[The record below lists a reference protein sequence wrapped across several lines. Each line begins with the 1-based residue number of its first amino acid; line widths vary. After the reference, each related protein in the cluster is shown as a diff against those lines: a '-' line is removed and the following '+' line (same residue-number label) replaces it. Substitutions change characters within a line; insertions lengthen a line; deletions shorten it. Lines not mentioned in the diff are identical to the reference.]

1 MQFFLQGQMT
11 HLSVLTVKVK
21 DNDGIC
27 PVIQI
32 KLSSSLAYKFPENQ
46 ASDYSVILQ
55 QANQGENPCLPSLRE
70 HNY

>member
-1 MQFFLQGQMT
+1 MT

-32 KLSSSLAYKFPENQ
+32 KLSSSLANKFPENQ

-55 QANQGENPCLPSLRE
+55 QAN
-70 HNY
+70 